1 MKKIIVLLV
10 SLSICVIAN
19 AANPGTTLFSDNFDR
34 STAQE
39 ADIDASTAGMSGSAA
54 PLTYVE
60 QGDNLIGTDTFT
72 NITNNQLHMA
82 YGPNA
87 SSMYIDHNF
96 SDTQILTDKGLR
108 VGMTIVSNDGN
119 FTDHDRWVGFGI
131 GNSLEEVTNSLLD
144 YNLDGEFG
152 TTAPFYRFRGSLD
165 RGTNAPGISDIHIGW
180 SPLDG
185 GVIEVFKNGSTV
197 TGGENYNIAG
207 IVLSGNGD
215 DRLELELYFDDMNEG
230 TEVEAYILW
239 NSEVVGIDSF
249 TWDHTNE
256 NYIGITAR
264 QGGNG
269 FTVDDLK
276 IDTIFND
283 RATPV
288 SPSNGLI
295 DVDPE
300 AEVVLEW
307 TPGIGA
313 TVTEH
318 LVSVTAT
325 LDDLGEPNFAG
336 SGAMYT
342 EVSVTN
348 GTTFTIPSSSIDF
361 DQTIYWKVDEV
372 YSDHTALGIISSFE
386 TLKSLPVIETQP
398 ESILVD
404 IGNDVEFTCVFSS
417 LSEPTKVEW
426 FKNEV
431 SLGVV
436 TPVYDSENALYSTTL
451 TIETVEI
458 TNEGVYYCE
467 ISNLAIQPGDE
478 PTQTETVNLGI
489 KQLKA
494 HWKLEAFDS
503 DNGVYTD
510 ETGDHPADPNTDPL
524 TTQFVA
530 NSADPVELG
539 NALDLSEIG
548 DAAADSGV
556 WAPAAYTGQVT
567 FSAWINIS
575 AHGAW
580 QGIISNRT
588 APNAEEGNVWLEITP
603 SGTLQ
608 LGVPGSSFTTP
619 DAISTNQWLHVA
631 ATAGPDGVIV
641 YINGVPVVE
650 NTNAITINTLDV
662 PVFVGC
668 LNRVGETLEMANP
681 FNGQLD
687 DLRVYNYVLSH
698 KAVIDLYYE
707 MLETAVCLNPDD
719 PLLVFDSNGDC
730 KVDIVDFSY
739 LAADWFNCNW
749 YPVSGCE

>member
-10 SLSICVIAN
+10 SLSIYSIAN

-39 ADIDASTAGMSGSAA
+39 VDIDATSTGMGGSLA

-72 NITNNQLHMA
+72 NIIDNQLHMA

-87 SSMYIDHNF
+87 TSMYIDHNF

-108 VGMTIVSNDGN
+108 VGLTIVSNDGG
-119 FTDHDRWVGFGI
+119 FTDQDRWVGFGI

-165 RGTNAPGISDIHIGW
+165 RGVNAPGISDIHIGW

-197 TGGENYNIAG
+197 AGGENYNIAG

-239 NSEVVGIDSF
+239 NSEVVGVDSF

-269 FTVDDLK
+269 FTTDDLK
-276 IDTIFND
+276 VDTVFND
-283 RATPV
+283 RATLI
-288 SPSNGLI
+288 SPANGLT

-300 AEVVLEW
+300 SDVALEW
-307 TPGIGA
+307 NPGIGA
-313 TVTEH
+313 TVSEH
-318 LVSVTAT
+318 LISVTTT
-325 LDDLGEPNFAG
+325 LDDLGEPNFVG

-342 EVSVTN
+342 EFSVS
-348 GTTFTIPSSSIDF
+348 GTTFNISADLIDY

-372 YSDHTALGIISSFE
+372 YSNHTANGTVWSFD
-386 TLKSLPVIETQP
+386 TLKSLPGIETQP
-398 ESILVD
+398 ASILADTGDNVS
-404 IGNDVEFTCVFSS
+404 FTCVFSS
-417 LSEPTKVEW
+417 LSEPTNVEW
-426 FKNEV
+426 FQNGTG
-431 SLGVV
+431 LGSV
-436 TPVYDSENALYSTTL
+436 TPVYDSEAGLYTTTL
-451 TIETVEI
+451 TIANAGFE
-458 TNEGVYYCE
+458 NEGAYYCE
-467 ISNLAIQPGDE
+467 IANLAVQQGDE

-608 LGVPGSSFTTP
+608 LGVPGTSFTTP
-619 DAISTNQWLHVA
+619 DAIPTNQWLHVA

-650 NTNAITINTLDV
+650 NTNPIIINTLDV
-662 PVFVGC
+662 PVFTGC
-668 LNRVGETLEMANP
+668 LNRDADTLGMANP

-687 DLRVYNYVLSH
+687 DLRVYNYALSH

-719 PLLVFDSNGDC
+719 PILVFDTNGDC
-730 KVDIVDFSY
+730 KVDIIDFGY